1 MEPEEESAVD
11 RVISSMYYDQGGHG
25 SMKKTYAE
33 AHKRNK
39 YISEADVKA
48 WFYKNILRKK
58 DLPGYNSFI
67 TSKPSEEYQMDLLF
81 FFDLKDPE
89 YKGGLLMVD
98 TFTKYATI
106 IPITGNKGPQLLE
119 ALKKAI
125 EKMGGPPK
133 TIYSDEE
140 GGMTTHFIREYLE
153 QQHIRYITT
162 KSHAG
167 LAERT
172 IRTLKTMIYSRIE
185 SAKTRDN
192 ENKRW
197 IDVLFAALTT
207 YNHIDKHSTTKMT
220 PDDARKPHNHLQ
232 VKINLELK
240 RVHSRVYPEIH
251 VGDYVRIRK
260 KKDKLDKERVPLWTP
275 TKYIVERIHES
286 MGQKLYNVPLR
297 PGEGRRPKDFIRS
310 DILLVS

>member
-1 MEPEEESAVD
+1 MEEESAVD
-11 RVISSMYYDQGGHG
+11 RVISRLYYDQGGHG
-25 SMKKTYAE
+25 SMKKTYTE
-33 AHKRNK
+33 AHKENK
-39 YISEADVKA
+39 FISEADVKA
-48 WFYKNILRKK
+48 WFYKNINRNT
-58 DLPGYNSFI
+58 DLAGYNSFI
-67 TSKPSEEYQMDLLF
+67 TNEPKEEYQMDLLF
-81 FFDLKDPE
+81 FFDLKDPV
-89 YKGGLLMVD
+89 YKEGLLMVD

-106 IPITGNKGPQLLE
+106 IPITNNDGPQLLR
-119 ALKKAI
+119 ALKEAI
-125 EKMGGPPK
+125 RKMGGPPK
-133 TIYSDEE
+133 TIFSDEE
-140 GGMTTHFIREYLE
+140 GGMTTKLLRDYLE
-153 QQHIRYITT
+153 EQHIRYITT
-162 KSHAG
+162 KHHAG

-172 IRTLKTMIYSRIE
+172 IRTMKAMIYSRIE

-197 IDVLFAALTT
+197 IDVLYAVLVT
-207 YNHIDKHSTTKMT
+207 YNQINKHSTIKMT
-220 PDDARKPHNHLQ
+220 PHEARKPRNHLQ

-297 PGEGRRPKDFIRS
+297 PGEGNRPKKLIRS
-310 DILLVS
+310 DLLLVS